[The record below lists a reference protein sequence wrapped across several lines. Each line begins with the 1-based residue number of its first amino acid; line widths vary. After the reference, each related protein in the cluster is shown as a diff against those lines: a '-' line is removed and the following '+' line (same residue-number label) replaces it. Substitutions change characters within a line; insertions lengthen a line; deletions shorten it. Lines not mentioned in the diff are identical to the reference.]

1 MSGRGKGGKG
11 LGKGGAKRH
20 RKVLRDNIQGITK
33 PAIRRL
39 ARRGGGEKLSGYNYN
54 RYFKYN
60 LNIPVKI
67 IIRLFFLKMVLEGTK
82 FSRRGTVFRIRI
94 I

>member
-11 LGKGGAKRH
+11 LGRSGNKRE
-20 RKVLRDNIQGITK
+20 VFRDNIQGITK
-33 PAIRRL
+33 SAIRQL
-39 ARRGGGEKLSGYNYN
+39 AGCGGGQKLFCYNYN

-67 IIRLFFLKMVLEGTK
+67 IIKLFFLKMVLEGTK

>member
-11 LGKGGAKRH
+11 LGRSGPKRE
-20 RKVLRDNIQGITK
+20 VLRDNIQGITK
-33 PAIRRL
+33 SAIRRL
-39 ARRGGGEKLSGYNYN
+39 ARRGGGQKLFGYNYN

-67 IIRLFFLKMVLEGTK
+67 IIKLFFLKMVLEGTK
-82 FSRRGTVFRIRI
+82 FSRTGTVFRIRI